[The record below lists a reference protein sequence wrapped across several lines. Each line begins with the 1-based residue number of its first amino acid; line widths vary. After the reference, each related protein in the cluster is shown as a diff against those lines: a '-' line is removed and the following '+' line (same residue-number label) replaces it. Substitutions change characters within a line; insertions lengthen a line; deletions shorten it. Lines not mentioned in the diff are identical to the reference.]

1 MSEPKKREER
11 LPTPLVLALASAMVC
26 VGVVAVVISRSG
38 PAETEEQ
45 RASRVA
51 VNDRTAEAA
60 AESFLDAW
68 RKREHDVARRLSI
81 EAALR
86 QVEAREQSDE
96 NLSEQER
103 DLQRQVWDAMAA
115 TRLQLFLRESRNLP
129 AGRLALAGV
138 AEGEFLEQA
147 YQREVEFVM
156 VETTQGWR
164 VAEVA
169 FGEIL
174 SDMPAALR
182 FED

>member
-1 MSEPKKREER
+1 MSEKKKEDR
-11 LPTPLVLALASAMVC
+11 LPTPLVLALASGMIC
-26 VGVVAVVISRSG
+26 VGVVAVVIARSG
-38 PAETEEQ
+38 PAETAEQ

-51 VNDRTAEAA
+51 VSDRTAEAA

-68 RKREHDVARRLSI
+68 RKREHDVARELAI
-81 EAALR
+81 ENALQR
-86 QVEAREQSDE
+86 VAAREESDR
-96 NLSEQER
+96 NLSDQER

-129 AGRLALAGV
+129 NERLALAGV

-156 VETTQGWR
+156 VETPQGWR
-164 VAEVA
+164 VAEVM

>member
-1 MSEPKKREER
+1 MSEKKEDRI
-11 LPTPLVLALASAMVC
+11 PGPLVLALASGMIC
-26 VGVVAVVISRSG
+26 IGVVAVIISQSG
-38 PAETEEQ
+38 PAETAEE

-51 VNDRTAEAA
+51 VSDGTAEAA

-68 RKREHDVARRLSI
+68 RKREHDVARRLSM
-81 EAALR
+81 E
-86 QVEAREQSDE
+86 EARARVEERERSDAS
-96 NLSEQER
+96 LSDQER

-129 AGRLALAGV
+129 RGRVALSGV

-156 VETTQGWR
+156 VETTGGWR
-164 VAEVA
+164 VANVM

>member
-1 MSEPKKREER
+1 MSVPKKEDK

-38 PAETEEQ
+38 PAETAEE

-68 RKREHDVARRLSI
+68 RKREHDVARRLSM
-81 EAALR
+81 ENALR
-86 QVEAREQSDE
+86 RVEARRQSDE
-96 NLSEQER
+96 NLSDQER

-129 AGRLALAGV
+129 QGRLALAGV

-156 VETTQGWR
+156 VETAQGWR